1 MLAQA
6 LEVDLK
12 VNDIELAHHLHT
24 PRANRER
31 GLPPPVI
38 VRFAS
43 SDRRKYPSREYNQN
57 MEVIDE
63 FAVTLSRRRS
73 SISNSTVPTG
83 MALMMLMEVA
93 GSMMLM
99 EEEDEDEVFNSKHLE
114 DLKAGRC
121 EPHGE
126 QSNKRRLTEL
136 QVRNS
141 LCLPHLKSSYPAET
155 QFHLP
160 RDLKE
165 DDIKLGLPVD
175 IDPTISLLQNTE
187 KGKRRDKNQYRLG
200 YNHACNL
207 DAATRPLGMLLV
219 PTSHASNLV
228 AAFYDQLSWYQG
240 VKMCY

>member
-1 MLAQA
+1 
-6 LEVDLK
+6 
-12 VNDIELAHHLHT
+12 
-24 PRANRER
+24 
-31 GLPPPVI
+31 
-38 VRFAS
+38 
-43 SDRRKYPSREYNQN
+43 

-83 MALMMLMEVA
+83 M

-165 DDIKLGLPVD
+165 DDIKNPCYNPV
-175 IDPTISLLQNTE
+175 TVA
-187 KGKRRDKNQYRLG
+187 GK
-200 YNHACNL
+200 
-207 DAATRPLGMLLV
+207 
-219 PTSHASNLV
+219 
-228 AAFYDQLSWYQG
+228 
-240 VKMCY
+240 